1 MFAAIDTALILM
13 HTDYQRSWT
22 LMAYTMPAEG
32 VSMQTVVKLVC
43 NLFEFN
49 SLKVRLCRRTIFK
62 HNLLSGRD
70 MFRVGVR
77 LTFNC
82 FFNIVVS
89 RSFFSN
95 TRIITTFSNTLL
107 TLSYV
112 QLFIIDSQHFSICL
126 VAIGRLFQMLRI
138 YQYNRVSSL
147 SFLSCLLS

>member
-1 MFAAIDTALILM
+1 MPAPIECST

-22 LMAYTMPAEG
+22 LMACTMPTDG

-43 NLFEFN
+43 NLFESN
-49 SLKVRLCRRTIFK
+49 SLKLRLHRRNILK
-62 HNLLSGRD
+62 HSFLSGRD

-77 LTFNC
+77 FTFNC

-89 RSFFSN
+89 RSFLSN
-95 TRIITTFSNTLL
+95 NRTITTFSNTLL

-126 VAIGRLFQMLRI
+126 VAIGRLFQILRV
-138 YQYNRVSSL
+138 YQYNHVTLL